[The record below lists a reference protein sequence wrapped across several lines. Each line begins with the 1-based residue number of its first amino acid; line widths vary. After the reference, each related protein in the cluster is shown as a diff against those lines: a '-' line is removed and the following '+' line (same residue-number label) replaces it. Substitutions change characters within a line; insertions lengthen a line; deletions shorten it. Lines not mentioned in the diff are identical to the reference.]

1 MNRLEKALAKQG
13 GGPIL
18 GAAAYTCNPTFLEIA
33 SLMGYKAAWIEMEHT
48 SLTFAQAADLCRIS
62 SGMGMLTM
70 IRIPDPNRATVLQA
84 CECGPDIVD
93 LPMANTPEMVAE
105 FVGNARFPPEGSRG
119 FFGVSRAVKY
129 GVDGRVADEQ
139 QKLNRELCLMVQV
152 ETKEAVDRVD
162 ELCRVPG
169 LDAIFIGPADL
180 SASLGVPG
188 QTGHHSVYEAA
199 AHVLRMA
206 KAHGKLTAAGI
217 APQDLSFW
225 AGQPV
230 DLLYCI
236 NDIAAMKLGAESALA
251 QARTALKTARPSNL
265 VSS

>member
-1 MNRLEKALAKQG
+1 MNRLEQALAKQG

-18 GAAAYTCNPTFLEIA
+18 GAAAYTYNPTFLEIA

-48 SLTFAQAADLCRIS
+48 SLTFAQAADLCRIA

-70 IRIPDPNRATVLQA
+70 IRISDPSRATVLQA
-84 CECGPDIVD
+84 CECGPDILD
-93 LPMANTPEMVAE
+93 LPMANTPEMVAG
-105 FVGNARFPPEGSRG
+105 FVEHARFPPQGVRG

-129 GVDGRVADEQ
+129 GLDGPVGDVQ

-152 ETKEAVDRVD
+152 ETKQAVDRAE

-188 QTGHHSVYEAA
+188 QTGHPSVYEAA
-199 AHVLRMA
+199 AHVLRTA
-206 KAHGKLTAAGI
+206 KSQGKLTAAGI
-217 APQDLSFW
+217 APQDLPFW
-225 AGQPV
+225 ISQPV

-236 NDIAAMKLGAESALA
+236 NDIAAMKLGAQAALE
-251 QARTALKTARPSNL
+251 QARVALEKRS
-265 VSS
+265 